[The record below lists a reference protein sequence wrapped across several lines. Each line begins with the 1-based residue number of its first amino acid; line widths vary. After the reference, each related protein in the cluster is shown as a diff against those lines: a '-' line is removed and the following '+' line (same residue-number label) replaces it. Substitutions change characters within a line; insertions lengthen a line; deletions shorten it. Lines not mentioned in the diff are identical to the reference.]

1 MKEIGYEK
9 LCIENAALLLRESR
23 RNGTLSIVKAK
34 CTWVVCKE
42 VDKTVNDDISR
53 VCEGI
58 I

>member
-23 RNGTLSIVKAK
+23 RDGTLSIVKAK

-53 VCEGI
+53 ACEGI

>member
-1 MKEIGYEK
+1 MKEMGYEK
-9 LCIENAALLLRESR
+9 LCIENAVLLLRELH
-23 RNGTLSIVKAK
+23 RNGTLFIVKAK

>member
-1 MKEIGYEK
+1 MKNYV
-9 LCIENAALLLRESR
+9 LRMLRFYSEESR
-23 RNGTLSIVKAK
+23 HDGTLSIVKAK

-53 VCEGI
+53 ACGGI